1 MLKIKERVNQNLGI
15 ALWISLFL
23 LSSPVFAGEAGFYF
37 AEREGREFRVLEHK
51 NPKLQPAMGSLL
63 KPFAAWYLL
72 EHGID
77 GAQTVFCPPERKRT
91 TALRCWT
98 PEGHGA
104 MTLQQAIVQSCNYY
118 FLLRF
123 QGIRLGDYETWLRS
137 RFDWPEDLPIRKPE
151 NVYGFDL
158 PRGIDAAKIASM
170 YSLLLNEGEKG
181 NANARIVVEG
191 LRDICQGTLKEFCRR
206 FAKLPRFRLI
216 LGKTGTAQEG
226 KKNFGIALI
235 YAEYLPQNKKILLLC
250 YEKNKMGSEAAL
262 NALKILDDYD
272 RKTRKGTGIH
282 R

>member
-1 MLKIKERVNQNLGI
+1 M
-15 ALWISLFL
+15 
-23 LSSPVFAGEAGFYF
+23 LSSPVFAGESGFYF
-37 AEREGREFRVLEHK
+37 AEREGNEFKVIDLN
-51 NPKLQPAMGSLL
+51 NPRLRPVMGSLL

-72 EHGID
+72 EHGSD
-77 GAQTVFCPPERKRT
+77 AAQTVFCPPEKKRT

-104 MTLQQAIVQSCNYY
+104 VTLRQAIVQSCNYF
-118 FLLRF
+118 FLLKF
-123 QGIRLGDYETWLRS
+123 QGIRLTHYQDWLRS
-137 RFDWPEDLPIRKPE
+137 RFDWPEDLLIQKPE

-170 YSLLLNEGEKG
+170 YSRLLNESEKESS
-181 NANARIVVEG
+181 NARVVTDG

-206 FAKLPRFRLI
+206 FAKSTRYRLI

-235 YAEYLPQNKKILLLC
+235 YAEYLPQNKKVLLLC

-262 NALKILDDYD
+262 NALKIFDDYD
-272 RKTRKGTGIH
+272 RKTRKGTGLN